1 MDILYHV
8 LFFIWAFCIEVCF
21 IAVTV
26 GIVWMIYMIVK
37 PDKKDKELPPE
48 DFVNRVAYHMGLP
61 EDQYNRISYTKLNYG
76 IRVDFDG
83 GSPELHQVS
92 CCVELTEDAARKI
105 GHTFSTL
112 FKRALEA
119 KDGHSSN

>member
-1 MDILYHV
+1 MISIFTAILA
-8 LFFIWAFCIEVCF
+8 L
-21 IAVTV
+21 AVGVYV
-26 GIVWMIYMIVK
+26 GSIVFGGK
-37 PDKKDKELPPE
+37 ETSEKTTENKSDKELPPE

-61 EDQYNRISYTKLNYG
+61 EDQYNRITYAKLNLG

-105 GHTFSTL
+105 GRTFATRYR
-112 FKRALEA
+112 RALEA
-119 KDGHSSN
+119 KDGR